1 MTQSPAITAQT
12 GLSSA
17 WIHGEPGVAELID
30 DPLVWLVLRRDGLTK
45 DDLRAALACG
55 RTRLDPTSA
64 RAPVIQ
70 AA

>member
-1 MTQSPAITAQT
+1 MTQSSTNPAET
-12 GLSSA
+12 GLTSA
-17 WIHGEPGVAELID
+17 WIHGEPGIAELID

-55 RTRLDPTSA
+55 RKRLYPKPA
-64 RAPVIQ
+64 PAPVIQ